1 MKRER
6 VIALM
11 LTASMLL
18 GGCGGAAKDA
28 GAEKAPEDMQVSGED
43 TSAGETEGEVSNET
57 ESADSGEPMELECM
71 VDMNKIVEGNPII
84 KKIEEELNVKFTF
97 IPAPT
102 GSVEDVRKAMNLQVA
117 SGDFPEFIADVKFPD
132 YYAYAEQGLIAEIP
146 VEWIKS
152 EAPNLTDWL
161 EKNLYGENSW
171 DYYAIDGK
179 NYVVPSI
186 WTLGPQF
193 NSMVVRQDIL
203 EAAGVTEMPDT
214 LDEWEA
220 ALLKVKETNGGY
232 PLSAPGGNIKGVYD
246 MFFGAY
252 GLYAQIFSEK
262 NGKIVYGAVEPQ
274 AKQALEAAHRW
285 YEEGLIDPEFVIDD
299 ETKKREKWTAE
310 KMAVTVGAFYHAIPG
325 EAYWGG
331 AYYDPLMEK
340 NPDAKVVT
348 MLPPAGPDGERGMTQ
363 DTSIV
368 NAGVVFAK
376 ELENQ
381 PEKIKKYLQVCDYM
395 IKESEILQAGEEGVT
410 YKRDASGGLE
420 WIAPYDDADK
430 RKEYGVGTSGV
441 IPGFQDYD
449 VEFSLKPVAYAD
461 IRNEAI
467 NNCVGKFDVL
477 GPVPRPVYQ
486 EKKEALDRLTSKN
499 LIDFITGD
507 RDLSEFDGF
516 VEEWNAAGGTEVMAE
531 AQEYYEKLGL
541 INVTKGAAAE

>member
-1 MKRER
+1 MKQKSI
-6 VIALM
+6 IALV
-11 LTASMLL
+11 LTAAMLL
-18 GGCGGAAKDA
+18 GGCGSTA
-28 GAEKAPEDMQVSGED
+28 GDSNTGQEPESSKEPEAVVENSGEEAED
-43 TSAGETEGEVSNET
+43 TT
-57 ESADSGEPMELECM
+57 ADDMGSEEQMELECM
-71 VDMNKIVEGNPII
+71 VDMNNIMEGNPII
-84 KKIEEELNVKFTF
+84 QKIEEELNVKFTF

-102 GSVEDVRKAMNLQVA
+102 GSADDIRKAMNLQIS
-117 SGDFPEFIADVKFPD
+117 SGDFPDFIANVKFPD
-132 YYAYAEQGLIAEIP
+132 YYAYAEQGLIAEVP
-146 VEWIKS
+146 VDWIKS
-152 EAPNLTDWL
+152 EAPNLANWV
-161 EKNLYGENSW
+161 EKNLYGEASW
-171 DYYAIDGK
+171 DYYAIEGK
-179 NYVVPSI
+179 NYIVPSI
-186 WTLGPQF
+186 WTLGPKF

-203 EAAGVTEMPDT
+203 EEVGVTEMPNT
-214 LDEWEA
+214 LEEWED
-220 ALLKVKETNGGY
+220 ALLKVKEAKGGY
-232 PLSAPGGNIKGVYD
+232 PLSAPGGIKGVYD

-252 GLYAQIFSEK
+252 GLYPQIFTEK
-262 NGKIVYGAVEPQ
+262 DGKIVYGAVEPA
-274 AKQALEAAHRW
+274 AKQALEVAHRW

-340 NPDAKVVT
+340 NPNAEVVT

-381 PEKIKKYLQVCDYM
+381 PEKLKKYLQVCDYM
-395 IKESEILQAGEEGVT
+395 IRESELLQAGDEGVT
-410 YKRDASGGLE
+410 YQRNASGDLE

-430 RKEYGVGTSGV
+430 RKEYGIGTSGV

-449 VEFSLKPVAYAD
+449 VEFTLKPAEFAD
-461 IRNEAI
+461 IRTTAI
-467 NNCVGKFDVL
+467 DNCVGKFDVL
-477 GPVPRPVYQ
+477 GPVPRPIYQ
-486 EKKEALDRLTSKN
+486 EKKEALDRITSKN

-507 RDLSEFDGF
+507 RDLSEFDAF
-516 VEEWNAAGGTEVMAE
+516 VEEWNAAGGSEVMVE